1 MGALAETSS
10 RERESLFGCGVRFR
24 VWGLGFR
31 VGWKELATTSK
42 GRFVERK
49 GAIEVFSHVRLMLL
63 AIPVCADR
71 PVGSHVLSRLR
82 NAQI

>member
-10 RERESLFGCGVRFR
+10 RERESLLGFGVQFR
-24 VWGLGFR
+24 GWGLGFR

-42 GRFVERK
+42 GRF
-49 GAIEVFSHVRLMLL
+49 A
-63 AIPVCADR
+63 VCADR